1 MTASCLSVLVR
12 LLLTTVLLPTRR
24 LHTEVLSST
33 CTVVQN
39 VVLIVP
45 YIRTVQ
51 NTYFDLSTW
60 HGTKWFDLSLFFI
73 ANYSLSLEGLNLHNL
88 WQRKMQQQKHSI
100 DGC

>member
-45 YIRTVQ
+45 YILYKTPILICQ
-51 NTYFDLSTW
+51 
-60 HGTKWFDLSLFFI
+60 HGMARS
-73 ANYSLSLEGLNLHNL
+73 GLT
-88 WQRKMQQQKHSI
+88 
-100 DGC
+100 